1 MSLRCAPMRRL
12 EHGETMNAL
21 LGARA
26 ACAPLILMAS
36 PLWAQTYPLKPVR
49 LLIGLPPGGG
59 SDPLARGLA
68 ARAEVVRI
76 SGAKVE

>member
-1 MSLRCAPMRRL
+1 
-12 EHGETMNAL
+12 MNAL

-26 ACAPLILMAS
+26 ACALLLILIAS

-49 LLIGLPPGGG
+49 LLIDLPPGGG